1 MEEIVSAR
9 AGLATKFLLKR
20 KQPNY
25 LSRSDSGFH
34 TSPRPGQE
42 YEINRRA
49 TSAIRIIGKGCTGL
63 HKFYSVV
70 GLAFPSCKES
80 FSEYTKYWEQLSKEL
95 CTENM
100 KMAVFNSCV
109 MIWL

>member
-42 YEINRRA
+42 YEINWRA
-49 TSAIRIIGKGCTGL
+49 TSAIRSIGKGCTGL
-63 HKFYSVV
+63 HKFCSVV
-70 GLAFPSCKES
+70 GLAFPGCKES